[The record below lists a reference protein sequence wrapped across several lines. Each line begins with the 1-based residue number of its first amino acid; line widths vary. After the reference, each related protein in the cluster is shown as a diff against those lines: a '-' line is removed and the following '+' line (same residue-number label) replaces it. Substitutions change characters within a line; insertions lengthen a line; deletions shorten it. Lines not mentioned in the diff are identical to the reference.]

1 MTTVGK
7 ILVVLHL
14 VLSVMFM
21 AFAGAVFTAQRNWMK
36 DSAEKAK
43 QLAAVNAKLKDQQS
57 EFERERTDL
66 TTKNDGLKDQVTR
79 LTGEKAALTTQVM
92 TLQTDNEKLTA
103 ANDIQSDQAKLA
115 AVEAQARKTEADLQR
130 EKNAV
135 AFKSREELLKELQD
149 TKDKL
154 FGTELQMRDMV
165 ERHNVVL
172 NDLKTIQM
180 WNRSKGYLTDPKVMV
195 VQSSPPPPL
204 EGKIKDYYKEK
215 KGDRELVEISLGS
228 DDGLTIGHKLTV
240 YNGQGRYLGQI
251 RLTSVQPDKAVG
263 IVTEKAKNTV
273 IQKEDYV
280 TTKL

>member
-21 AFAGAVFTAQRNWMK
+21 AVAGAVFTAQRNWMK